1 MKTISLIYRKQSN
14 GEKVEISASATPSE
28 ALFCAAD
35 IQKVLQVC
43 ISRMKPNQEYLEV
56 NDEEIADWLEKAEDK
71 AEAEN
76 LREWLVNMDK
86 GLKRMAT
93 FDGVMDKLVKMKG
106 SKE

>member
-1 MKTISLIYRKQSN
+1 MKTISLTYQKQSN
-14 GEKVEISASATPSE
+14 GEKVEISASATPFE

-43 ISRMKPNQEYLEV
+43 ISRTKPNREYLEA
-56 NDEEIADWLEKAEDK
+56 NDEEITDWLEKAEDK

-76 LREWLVNMDK
+76 LRAWLVNMEK

-93 FDGVMDKLVKMKG
+93 FDGVMDKLVKMKRP
-106 SKE
+106 K